1 MRIAFQPS
9 LSDLIE
15 SYLATHYSGGVQT
28 MRRLAGG
35 PVILLLGALTIIAVN
50 AWVVSTFLRILLI
63 ALGFLFAL
71 YGLWL
76 TLTPVFNMFLLW
88 LRRDELLGDQPT
100 ILELK
105 DDRLMLIQGD
115 ESLELP
121 LDQIKSIQHRGH
133 GTWLLTAGD
142 HLISI
147 PREGLLEG
155 DHDAFI
161 NALEVAMAYEAN

>member
-1 MRIAFQPS
+1 MPT

-15 SYLATHYSGGVQT
+15 SYLTTHYSGGVQT

-50 AWVVSTFLRILLI
+50 AWVVAYFLRALLI
-63 ALGFLFAL
+63 LVGGLFAL

-76 TLTPVFNMFLLW
+76 TLTPVLNMFLLW

-100 ILELK
+100 ILEIK
-105 DDRLMLIQGD
+105 DDRLLLIQGD

-121 LDQIKSIQHRGH
+121 LAQIKSLQHRAH
-133 GTWLLTAGD
+133 GTWLLTESD

-147 PREGLLEG
+147 PRDGLLEG
-155 DHDAFI
+155 DHDAFV
-161 NALEVAMAYEAN
+161 NALEVAMAYDAQ

>member
-15 SYLATHYSGGVQT
+15 SYLTTHYSGGVQT

-50 AWVVSTFLRILLI
+50 AWVISSFLRVVLI
-63 ALGFLFAL
+63 IVGLLFAL
-71 YGLWL
+71 YGLVL
-76 TLTPVFNMFLLW
+76 TLTPVLNMFLLW

-105 DDRLMLIQGD
+105 DHHILLIQGD
-115 ESLELP
+115 ETLELP
-121 LDQIKSIQHRGH
+121 LKQIKSIQHRSH
-133 GTWLLTAGD
+133 GTWLLTASD

-147 PREGLLEG
+147 PRAGLLEG
-155 DHDAFI
+155 DHDAFV
-161 NALEVAMAYEAN
+161 NAVEVAMAYDAN

>member
-1 MRIAFQPS
+1 
-9 LSDLIE
+9 
-15 SYLATHYSGGVQT
+15 
-28 MRRLAGG
+28 
-35 PVILLLGALTIIAVN
+35 
-50 AWVVSTFLRILLI
+50 
-63 ALGFLFAL
+63 
-71 YGLWL
+71 
-76 TLTPVFNMFLLW
+76 MFLLW